1 MGKLNLAA
9 ITTAIS
15 ILIIPSLAYSTN
27 AGLDALPTHAPTAPP
42 AAHDL
47 RRRADSSSSI
57 VTLHLPS
64 FDTQTILASVIT
76 ANPTATSYLLTCPTD
91 EPDDECGLGT
101 GIEVLDGPSTL
112 EVHITL
118 DQYAVDVWCSLNGDT
133 ADCYQS
139 AKGRGGLITTTTQ
152 YLGISAWALL
162 CGSGGETNPTFEVGG
177 DWKMYVTA
185 GLEALTSADISSSR
199 SATTSTAIGSSSS
212 SSSDVSFTS
221 TGPSGLTL
229 TPTGTGAAQSSKIS
243 TAGMVAITG
252 NAVVAGV
259 AAVLGGMLVA

>member
-91 EPDDECGLGT
+91 KPDDECGLGT

-118 DQYAVDVWCSLNGDT
+118 DQYAVDVWCSLNGDA

-162 CGSGGETNPTFEVGG
+162 VT
-177 DWKMYVTA
+177 VTA
-185 GLEALTSADISSSR
+185 RLEALTSADISSSR

-221 TGPSGLTL
+221 TGPSGLTP